1 MENQNDTK
9 VTAEQVELWIGSE
22 TTRSDIMELL
32 AELANGDYDPQD
44 FKENIIDLWE
54 ITHN

>member
-54 ITHN
+54 QVQ